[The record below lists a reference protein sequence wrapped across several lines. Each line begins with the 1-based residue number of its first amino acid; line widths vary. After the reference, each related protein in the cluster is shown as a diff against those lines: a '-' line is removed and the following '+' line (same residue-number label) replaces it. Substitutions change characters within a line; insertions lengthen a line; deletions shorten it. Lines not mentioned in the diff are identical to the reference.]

1 MGWSGKGKVGGFTRL
16 HQETFK
22 GMGVFTILTVTMVS
36 QVSPHIRTN
45 QIMQFKYVQF
55 VVCPLYLNKVVVKSD
70 LTLESDE
77 KT

>member
-1 MGWSGKGKVGGFTRL
+1 
-16 HQETFK
+16 
-22 GMGVFTILTVTMVS
+22 VFTILTVTMVS